1 MADRELEEKGKR
13 ELLFNGYKVSVI
25 QDEQILEMYNCVPVV
40 SSTVPLRLKIKRVD
54 LMLCSHH
61 DKK

>member
-1 MADRELEEKGKR
+1 MVADRELEEKGKR

-40 SSTVPLRLKIKRVD
+40 SSTVPLRLKICQKGRSYVVF
-54 LMLCSHH
+54 SP
-61 DKK
+61 

>member
-1 MADRELEEKGKR
+1 MEEKGKR

-40 SSTVPLRLKIKRVD
+40 SSTVPLRLKICQKGRSYVVF
-54 LMLCSHH
+54 SP
-61 DKK
+61 